1 MSYSFWWCFW
11 NRCHHMMSHF
21 QTARCQKSIF
31 RADIRFVGRLKQP
44 QNVWPFLAL
53 TTFHRFVGP
62 SCNQNPTH
70 WMACAGRQN
79 DLMDVCGQAAAIIK
93 HIVVRLRGE
102 MLRTRRSHE
111 TEVVKQGHKPKQGS
125 CYRWNPPIKLLH
137 VYIYIGEI
145 PQNQHT
151 FAFALLD
158 FHKMG
163 YLTIPWWMLRKFIF
177 LSMMFALFFLSSS
190 EMLLNPWGIHAF
202 LFQKTINN
210 QAIAFILDEFL
221 LWD

>member
-1 MSYSFWWCFW
+1 MGGVQPEKRSSFTDQQDWRKVENLFGTGRFLGACFVGGSLYTSKTYRKNINHLTQSYLQLHYNHMSYSFWWCFW

-111 TEVVKQGHKPKQGS
+111 TEVVKQGHKPKKGS
-125 CYRWNPPIKLLH
+125 CYR
-137 VYIYIGEI
+137 
-145 PQNQHT
+145 
-151 FAFALLD
+151 
-158 FHKMG
+158 
-163 YLTIPWWMLRKFIF
+163 
-177 LSMMFALFFLSSS
+177 
-190 EMLLNPWGIHAF
+190 
-202 LFQKTINN
+202 
-210 QAIAFILDEFL
+210 
-221 LWD
+221 

>member
-1 MSYSFWWCFW
+1 MGACFVGGSLYTSKTYRKNANHLTQSYLQLHYNHMSYSFWWCFW

-111 TEVVKQGHKPKQGS
+111 TEVVKQGHKPKKGS
-125 CYRWNPPIKLLH
+125 CYR
-137 VYIYIGEI
+137 
-145 PQNQHT
+145 
-151 FAFALLD
+151 
-158 FHKMG
+158 
-163 YLTIPWWMLRKFIF
+163 
-177 LSMMFALFFLSSS
+177 
-190 EMLLNPWGIHAF
+190 
-202 LFQKTINN
+202 
-210 QAIAFILDEFL
+210 
-221 LWD
+221 

>member
-1 MSYSFWWCFW
+1 
-11 NRCHHMMSHF
+11 MMSHF

-44 QNVWPFLAL
+44 QNVWPFLEL

-93 HIVVRLRGE
+93 HIEVRLRGE

-125 CYRWNPPIKLLH
+125 CYR
-137 VYIYIGEI
+137 
-145 PQNQHT
+145 
-151 FAFALLD
+151 
-158 FHKMG
+158 
-163 YLTIPWWMLRKFIF
+163 
-177 LSMMFALFFLSSS
+177 
-190 EMLLNPWGIHAF
+190 
-202 LFQKTINN
+202 
-210 QAIAFILDEFL
+210 
-221 LWD
+221 